1 MVELHIKI
9 RKRIAR
15 LAYGEN
21 FVSYNEGYKIIFD
34 FDKEWD
40 SIENKTARFIFGEN
54 YIDYPFNGNEGEIS
68 FIR

>member
-34 FDKEWD
+34 RDFAIFFHVKYDFFFPID
-40 SIENKTARFIFGEN
+40 SYYPRKILLLTFG
-54 YIDYPFNGNEGEIS
+54 F
-68 FIR
+68 FF

>member
-34 FDKEWD
+34 LDKEWD
-40 SIENKTARFIFGEN
+40 CMLRRYNGSSFN
-54 YIDYPFNGNEGEIS
+54 Y
-68 FIR
+68 